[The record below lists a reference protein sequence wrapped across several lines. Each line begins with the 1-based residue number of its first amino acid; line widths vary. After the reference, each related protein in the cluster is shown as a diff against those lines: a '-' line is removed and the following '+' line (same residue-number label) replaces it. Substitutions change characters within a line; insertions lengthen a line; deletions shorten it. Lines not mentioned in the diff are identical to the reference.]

1 MEGVERDLEEASRV
15 LETLVLG
22 LKLQWIEDR
31 DGKGVREGW
40 SWLEGVVMGSERA
53 EDGWK
58 GW

>member
-1 MEGVERDLEEASRV
+1 MEEVSRV